1 MRSPAISIVSPSTTE
16 ARPTI
21 GGTLSATGADTA
33 GLATNAKAEKMKDK
47 NARGVIGMFPTISE
61 WFERR
66 RELRRLCRV
75 DARQLIDRDPLT
87 AYYDAQ
93 RAAARARFA
102 GDGPAFLHWARVA
115 AEVARISQAPMNF
128 GTVQAIV
135 DEEERRA
142 RP

>member
-1 MRSPAISIVSPSTTE
+1 
-16 ARPTI
+16 
-21 GGTLSATGADTA
+21 
-33 GLATNAKAEKMKDK
+33 MKGK
-47 NARGVIGMFPTISE
+47 NARGVIGMFSTISE

-66 RELRRLCRV
+66 RELKRLCRD

-102 GDGPAFLHWARVA
+102 GDGPAFLHWTRVA
-115 AEVARISQAPMNF
+115 VEVARISQAPMNYE
-128 GTVQAIV
+128 TVEAIV

-142 RP
+142 RQ